1 MAMPLRVL
9 VFLAGLGAGQ
19 LALAAGV
26 TVDNA
31 WIRLPVAGQS
41 VAGAYMTLQSPVDAA
56 LVGVSSPVAAQ
67 AEVHQMGIDSGGVMH
82 MQPLARLALPAGKP
96 VRLAPGGYHIMLE
109 QLRQPLHAGEK
120 VPLELRV
127 ETADHQIEQVS
138 VIADVLGF
146 GSQPA
151 APVHPGMPG
160 GIGGMSNLH

>member
-1 MAMPLRVL
+1 MTMPLRVL

-19 LALAAGV
+19 FALAAGV

-31 WIRLPVAGQS
+31 WVRLPVPGQS

-67 AEVHQMGIDSGGVMH
+67 AELHLMGIDSSGVMH
-82 MQPLARLALPAGKP
+82 MQPVARLALPAGKA

-109 QLRQPLHAGEK
+109 QLRQPLHAGQK
-120 VPLELRV
+120 VPLELLV
-127 ETADHQIEQVS
+127 ETADHQTEHVT
-138 VIADVLGF
+138 VMADVLGF

-151 APVHPGMPG
+151 GPVHPGMPG
-160 GIGGMSNLH
+160 GFGGMSNLH